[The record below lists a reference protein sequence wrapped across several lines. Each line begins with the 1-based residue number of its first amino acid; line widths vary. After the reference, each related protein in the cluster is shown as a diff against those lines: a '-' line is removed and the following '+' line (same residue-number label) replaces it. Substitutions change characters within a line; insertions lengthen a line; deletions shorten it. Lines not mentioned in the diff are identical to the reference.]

1 MIDSLGLLEVYGL
14 ASGIEAA
21 DAMLKSANVRI
32 LNYEMLIPG
41 MITLVVEGDLASC
54 RAALDAGAAAAS
66 RGGKVIGHKV
76 ICLLYTSDAADD
88 LTTV

>member
-41 MITLVVEGDLASC
+41 MITLVVEGIWPPAAPRWMQARRRH
-54 RAALDAGAAAAS
+54 RAAG
-66 RGGKVIGHKV
+66 R
-76 ICLLYTSDAADD
+76 
-88 LTTV
+88 

>member
-54 RAALDAGAAAAS
+54 RAAPVSYTHLTLPTKSDECRS
-66 RGGKVIGHKV
+66 RWSPYH
-76 ICLLYTSDAADD
+76 
-88 LTTV
+88 